1 MIDPLSST
9 SIIFVRHG
17 EVHNPEAIYYG
28 RLPRFGLSENGR
40 RQAQA
45 AAEELRNKPLA
56 AIYTSPMLRSRQTAR
71 IIQSLHPSIPLHTS
85 NLLQEVYTPFDGM
98 TQLELLA
105 RDWDLYT
112 NTPGHYETPQGV
124 LARVQKF
131 IGRTRKRHAGKCT
144 VAVTHGDV
152 ICFLLLWLDCKPV
165 GVESRVYIPAICITD
180 DYPAH
185 ASFVE
190 VVYKTTSPDE
200 MPEFTYVKPYE

>member
-1 MIDPLSST
+1 VTNT
-9 SIIFVRHG
+9 SIIFVRHA

-28 RLPRFGLSENGR
+28 RLPRFRLSENGR
-40 RQAQA
+40 EQAQA
-45 AAEELRNKPLA
+45 AAEALRNKDIVA
-56 AIYTSPMLRSRQTAR
+56 VFTSPMLRARQTAQL
-71 IIQSLHPSIPLHTS
+71 IQSLHPSAPLHTS

-112 NTPGHYETPQGV
+112 DTPDHYETPQDV
-124 LARVQKF
+124 MARVQKF
-131 IGRTRKRHAGKCT
+131 IDRTRKRHTGRCI

-165 GVESRVYIPAICITD
+165 GVESRMHIPTICITD
-180 DYPAH
+180 DYPAP

-190 VVYKTTSPDE
+190 VVYRTNGQNE
-200 MPEFTYVKPYE
+200 MPEFTYVKPYL